1 MDAARSHIRTHVTWI
16 AMMDLACLVVA
27 AVIGVSL
34 RLGPE
39 ETGEYVFNNLQ
50 GWLLLFAGILLANY
64 LAGTYR
70 LQYTFSRF
78 NLVVTWLF
86 TVFFALLI
94 LSITSYAWMLQVL
107 GRGVLVLTLG
117 LYSVIS
123 LTLKLLLYR
132 YLFRSNI
139 FICRAVIL
147 GSGPRATSLRRVVE
161 NDYVLPAHKI
171 VANIRVSGLDEG
183 EQPSAPVVDGV
194 AVLSCTVENLDAL
207 IRSLGIS
214 LIIVGLEDL
223 RKTSLLYPKL
233 KRLRFEGIEVLSPL
247 SVYEIY
253 RGMTPLDLVNEE
265 ILMQASLESRMPL
278 MRRVK
283 RLVDIMASLVAG
295 LVFLPVSLVVATLIK
310 LSEPR
315 SPVFYT
321 QTRVGQFGRL
331 FRIYKFRTMKP
342 MAEAET
348 GAVWASADD
357 ARITRIG
364 RVLRRFR
371 LDEVP
376 QFINILRGEMSLVGP
391 RPERPE
397 IIRELEDKVPFYS
410 EREIAPPG
418 LTGWAQIRYPYGSTI
433 EDTRRKLEYDLFYL
447 KHLSLSLDLQILLST
462 LRIVTLG
469 KERRVD

>member
-1 MDAARSHIRTHVTWI
+1 
-16 AMMDLACLVVA
+16 MMDLACLVVA
-27 AVIGVSL
+27 AVIGVFL

-39 ETGEYVFNNLQ
+39 ETSEYVIENLQ

-139 FICRAVIL
+139 FVCRAVIL
-147 GSGPRATSLRRVVE
+147 GAGPRATAMRHIVE

-171 VANIRVSGLDEG
+171 VANIRVSGLESS
-183 EQPSAPVVDGV
+183 EKPSDPVVDGV

-214 LIIVGLEDL
+214 LIIVGLDDL
-223 RKTSLLYPKL
+223 KKSSLLYPKL

-278 MRRVK
+278 MRRIK

-295 LVFLPVSLVVATLIK
+295 IVFLPVSLVVAALIK

-397 IIRELEDKVPFYS
+397 IIRDLEDKVPFYS
-410 EREIAPPG
+410 EREIVPPG
-418 LTGWAQIRYPYGSTI
+418 LTGWAQIRYPYGSNI
-433 EDTRRKLEYDLFYL
+433 EDTRRKLEYDLFYI
-447 KHLSLSLDLQILLST
+447 KHLSLSLDLQVLLST

-469 KERRVD
+469 KERYVD